1 MKTLIEGRWI
11 PGGIEQAERI
21 AADTATGAEVWLIP
35 STRTDGALA
44 VIAYSGKRTKRD
56 YHYTMRSREN
66 AIKWASEYMASK
78 QSTLERKQAEC
89 AEKKSKRA
97 EGHNLAVGDVLRC
110 SWGYEQTN
118 IDYYEVTR
126 LIGARMVEIREIGAQ
141 SDSDGYMTGD
151 CTPCPGHYIG
161 EPMRKAVSDNGVS
174 VRIASYASASKIE
187 PVKVAGVKV
196 FAPDHWT
203 AYA

>member
-1 MKTLIEGRWI
+1 MQTLIEGRWI
-11 PGGIEQAERI
+11 PNGTECAERI
-21 AADTATGAEVWLIP
+21 ASDVATGAEVWLIP
-35 STRTDGALA
+35 STRIDGAMA

-66 AIKWASEYMASK
+66 ALKWAGEYMASK
-78 QSTLERKQAEC
+78 QAKLDRKVQEC
-89 AEKKSKRA
+89 AEKKAKRA
-97 EGHNLAVGDVLRC
+97 EGHKLAVGDVLRC

-126 LIGARMVEIREIGAQ
+126 LVGARMVEIREIGAQ
-141 SDSDGYMTGD
+141 SESDGYMTGD

-161 EPMRKAVSDNGVS
+161 EPMRKAVSTSGDS
-174 VRIASYASASKIE
+174 VRIASYASAYKIE
-187 PVKVAGVKV
+187 PLTVAGVKV